1 MERKNSSK
9 VVEFNQNFFP
19 SPHNAHSQR
28 WSHQLHHGRHLH
40 GNPNSFCKFP
50 KFLNKKW
57 KNLQQTKY
65 AISLRKNLLQIVAL
79 NSVAKK
85 SEDLEDLVNKTSTSS
100 SSLSSFINNVDNKS
114 PDDGEFKSEVV
125 FLKMSCIQ
133 SIKPYS
139 ENTRLLRKNSIRK
152 YSLNHP
158 GKSETSGLPSTTST
172 PPQQEPASSFSS
184 ELEFNAKK
192 KLDYLFLVNN
202 LLDW

>member
-1 MERKNSSK
+1 MSRKNSSK
-9 VVEFNQNFFP
+9 VVEFNQNYFP

-40 GNPNSFCKFP
+40 GNQNSFCKFP

-85 SEDLEDLVNKTSTSS
+85 SEDQEELVNKTSTSS
-100 SSLSSFINNVDNKS
+100 SSFSSINNVDKS
-114 PDDGEFKSEVV
+114 TDDAEFKSEVV
-125 FLKMSCIQ
+125 FLKLSCIE

-152 YSLNHP
+152 YSLNQP
-158 GKSETSGLPSTTST
+158 GKSETSGLPSTSST
-172 PPQQEPASSFSS
+172 PPQQEAASSFSS
-184 ELEFNAKK
+184 ELEFNAKE